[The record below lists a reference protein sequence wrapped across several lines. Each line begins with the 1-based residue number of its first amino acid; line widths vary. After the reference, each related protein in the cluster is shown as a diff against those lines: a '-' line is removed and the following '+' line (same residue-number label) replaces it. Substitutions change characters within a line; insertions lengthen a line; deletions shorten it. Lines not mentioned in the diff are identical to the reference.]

1 MTPPRSGER
10 TLLGVENLLASIAVP
25 EPFALELAG
34 DEHGL
39 TLMARCLDDQVVRGQ
54 IATHYPQARIHE
66 LPAEEDPLL
75 LAEGEQA
82 WSMTLRASGPEYVSL
97 RVFRDDDLLD
107 AGSDP
112 LLSLLGALSAPAEGE
127 RVVARLL
134 LRSLGPE
141 WAQAHQVKAYERPLP
156 EQRQPAPTAQVRSQ
170 GTEGLAMAV
179 LAVVGLGAVRGVLR
193 QPQRPRRARSGGALA
208 SAGSE
213 GRDAPR
219 GTLRREGAPSL
230 RAGCHERRLRR
241 RDDREQGE
249 PDSLPRRPPA
259 PPPPLRGAHAH
270 GQVHAHA
277 PPRHPQA

>member
-1 MTPPRSGER
+1 MRLNPFSRSSPKAPVLLAVTPPRSGER

-179 LAVVGLGAVRGVLR
+179 LAVVGLGAVRGYQWVQAGEIWKTVALGAGIAGVL
-193 QPQRPRRARSGGALA
+193 ALA
-208 SAGSE
+208 GWARQRWQRSAATAFTTPFSSKRRFHGS
-213 GRDAPR
+213 PSM
-219 GTLRREGAPSL
+219 RRS
-230 RAGCHERRLRR
+230 R
-241 RDDREQGE
+241 
-249 PDSLPRRPPA
+249 
-259 PPPPLRGAHAH
+259 
-270 GQVHAHA
+270 
-277 PPRHPQA
+277 